1 MSSRVR
7 LIYRPPGG
15 GLSWGR
21 KAFLQLM
28 KAAQSNLSEGAYA
41 KLTNDL
47 LTDPRLTRVPLW
59 QRALTIKQRYSELI
73 PGKVTAIRERRGL
86 RSSWSQFR
94 ELLRRHGIPPPRRP
108 APQEGVN
115 PSPSRSLDMSRYSVP
130 SNSRWGDWT
139 RMSIQARPP
148 VPGSPASEGSEVY
161 STYGDG
167 FGIRHIWE
175 GGAWYSSQLRDR
187 DSLIPVRFLRRDSG
201 NPLRSSDDPPW
212 RQAIIER
219 SRAQRGRPAPAP
231 EYTPPR
237 IGVYR

>member
-21 KAFLQLM
+21 KAFLQLI
-28 KAAQSNLSEGAYA
+28 KVAQSNLSEEAYA

-47 LTDPRLTRVPLW
+47 LTDPRLTRVPFW

-94 ELLRRHGIPPPRRP
+94 ELLRRHGVPPNRRRPQPERAGLVVPGNTPRLPPNYFWTDWERVSAFMTSPPP
-108 APQEGVN
+108 G
-115 PSPSRSLDMSRYSVP
+115 S
-130 SNSRWGDWT
+130 
-139 RMSIQARPP
+139 AREAGEPLFAND
-148 VPGSPASEGSEVY
+148 GA
-161 STYGDG
+161 G
-167 FGIRHIWE
+167 FGMRYVWE
-175 GGAWYSSQLRDR
+175 GGRWYKSFLREQGTNR
-187 DSLIPVRFLRRDSG
+187 PLRFLPRREESG
-201 NPLRSSDDPPW
+201 SGLRSSLDDPPW